1 MRNVNKKSYLLIPD
15 SILWLFIILLVV
27 QVVLIL

>member
-1 MRNVNKKSYLLIPD
+1 MRNVNKKSYLLIPN
-15 SILWLFIILLVV
+15 SILWLFIVLLVV